1 MAKPTRKT
9 KSIIGDSL
17 RATLGRAPAGKLLK
31 VVVMVGLPPVEALAD
46 RSAIR
51 ARRKRITAEARAE
64 TRRVSIELDGLLKQF
79 GGRLFDVGAG
89 AIGALALETTPDGI
103 RAIAALD
110 DVKAVVED
118 QPLQLPVR

>member
-1 MAKPTRKT
+1 MAKSTRKNET
-9 KSIIGDSL
+9 IIGASL
-17 RATLGRAPAGKLLK
+17 RATLRRAPSGKLLQ
-31 VVVMVGLPPVEALAD
+31 VVVMVDLPPVEALAD

-51 ARRKRITAEARAE
+51 ARRKRIAAQAKAA
-64 TRRVSIELDGLLKQF
+64 TREISGELDGLLKQF
-79 GGRLFDVGAG
+79 GGQRFEMDAG
-89 AIGALALETTPDGI
+89 AIGAIALETTSRGI